1 MNNGSGTRGQGQG
14 SKQTDGEKGAEDLR
28 EAAEREWRN
37 RWGVPSGTPEQGEK
51 SADRVGGNGA
61 EPPEP
66 EIEDD
71 DVEREG
77 GRQAANTDDKEGG
90 RRAAA
95 DDEDDVERTKKV

>member
-1 MNNGSGTRGQGQG
+1 MNNGSGTGGQGQG
-14 SKQTDGEKGAEDLR
+14 SKRPTEGDTGEDDR
-28 EAAEREWRN
+28 RQAAEKEWRD

-51 SADRVGGNGA
+51 SADRVGGSGA

-77 GRQAANTDDKEGG
+77 GRQAAGDDDG
-90 RRAAA
+90 
-95 DDEDDVERTKKV
+95 DVERTKKV